1 MPRRV
6 RSGYES
12 TIKLRHSRYRMMVLG
27 CSMVLTNDHTCMLSV
42 LSVTGSLN
50 LMDNWP
56 SLKANGV
63 D

>member
-1 MPRRV
+1 M
-6 RSGYES
+6 
-12 TIKLRHSRYRMMVLG
+12 
-27 CSMVLTNDHTCMLSV
+27 NDHICMLSV

-50 LMDNWP
+50 LMGNWP